1 MTPEAEQLLAEALR
15 VVGLRG
21 SFDPEELGAKVG
33 LNKGRAEAAA
43 RALSNA
49 GVLVLGFDNAA
60 HFSPDFRRAKSPAEP
75 KATKSSKKAA
85 KAKEE
90 AEAKAAAA
98 AKPAGKKKAKSA
110 KSKD

>member
-21 SFDPEELGAKVG
+21 SFDPEELGGKIG

-60 HFSPDFRRAKSPAEP
+60 HFSPDYRRAKSPAEP
-75 KATKSSKKAA
+75 KVKASKKA
-85 KAKEE
+85 KAKD
-90 AEAKAAAA
+90 KADDAAD
-98 AKPAGKKKAKSA
+98 AKPSKKDAVKKKAKSA
-110 KSKD
+110 KK

>member
-1 MTPEAEQLLAEALR
+1 MTPEAETLLAEAIR

-60 HFSPDFRRAKSPAEP
+60 HFSPDYRRAKGPVEP
-75 KATKSSKKAA
+75 KVKSSKK
-85 KAKEE
+85 KAKDDD
-90 AEAKAAAA
+90 ADDKAS
-98 AKPAGKKKAKSA
+98 KKSGVKKKVKS
-110 KSKD
+110 SKK

>member
-21 SFDPEELGAKVG
+21 SFDPEELGGKIG

-60 HFSPDFRRAKSPAEP
+60 HFSSDFRRAKSPAEP
-75 KATKSSKKAA
+75 KVKSAKK

-90 AEAKAAAA
+90 ADAKASG
-98 AKPAGKKKAKSA
+98 KSAGKKKVKSA
-110 KSKD
+110 KAKD